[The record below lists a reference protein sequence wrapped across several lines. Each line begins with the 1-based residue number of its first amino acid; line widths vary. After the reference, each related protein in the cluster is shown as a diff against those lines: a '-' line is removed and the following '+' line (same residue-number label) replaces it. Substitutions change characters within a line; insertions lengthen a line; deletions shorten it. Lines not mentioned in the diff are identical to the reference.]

1 MLTFAYSLGAIL
13 GLIAVGIVL
22 LGVSYG
28 LVRLYVIRSTPRRF
42 RLDAMHYPHGD
53 QPYCPSFHSTPLVEE
68 AQRSH
73 GA

>member
-1 MLTFAYSLGAIL
+1 VQTGELISTGLAIL

-53 QPYCPSFHSTPLVEE
+53 QPYCPSFHETEIPD
-68 AQRSH
+68 A
-73 GA
+73 